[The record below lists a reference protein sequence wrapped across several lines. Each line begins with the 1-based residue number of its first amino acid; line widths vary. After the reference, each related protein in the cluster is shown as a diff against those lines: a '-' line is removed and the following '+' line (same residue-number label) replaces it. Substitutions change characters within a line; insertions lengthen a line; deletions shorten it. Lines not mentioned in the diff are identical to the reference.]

1 MKRLKLE
8 AIDHESIVK
17 SLVKEYIKPKFPI
30 YRVKLVISEMFFN
43 EEREEFQLRTI
54 FKSMLL
60 ELKESPHCPCC
71 KIYLSDTNSYVT
83 PKAVEV
89 FNETGIVK
97 DYRDEDVHLTLV
109 DIKKIA

>member
-1 MKRLKLE
+1 
-8 AIDHESIVK
+8 
-17 SLVKEYIKPKFPI
+17 
-30 YRVKLVISEMFFN
+30 MFFN